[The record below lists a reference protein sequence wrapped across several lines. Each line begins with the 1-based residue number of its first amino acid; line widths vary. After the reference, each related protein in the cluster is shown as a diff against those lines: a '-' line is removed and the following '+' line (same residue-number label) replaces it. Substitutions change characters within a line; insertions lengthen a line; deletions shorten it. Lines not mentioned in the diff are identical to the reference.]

1 MNRNNRDGGRRHVTH
16 ARPERSE
23 GRRRRSFVLILVLV
37 YLTLAASLLLT
48 TAAGTAQLV
57 GTTRREHVSTLLRQL
72 NDSGAAW
79 VKANRAALTQTT
91 KVTLD
96 GVDLVPPNSS
106 AVVTITR
113 PSQSGV
119 RPPLRTAGE
128 HGATIVIDVE
138 LRMHGR
144 RYLRAVTLTTNSP

>member
-1 MNRNNRDGGRRHVTH
+1 MNRNNRDGRRRHVTH
-16 ARPERSE
+16 ARPEPSK
-23 GRRRRSFVLILVLV
+23 GRRRGFVLILVLV

-57 GTTRREHVSTLLRQL
+57 NTTRQEHVSILLRQL
-72 NDSGAAW
+72 SDSGAAW

-96 GVDLVPPNSS
+96 AVDLVPPNSS
-106 AVVTITR
+106 AVVTISR
-113 PSQSGV
+113 QSQSGV
-119 RPPLRTAGE
+119 RPPRQTAGE
-128 HGATIVIDVE
+128 HGVTIVIDVE

-144 RYLRAVTLTTNSP
+144 RYLRAVTLPTHSP

>member
-1 MNRNNRDGGRRHVTH
+1 MNPNNRDGRQHHLTH
-16 ARPERSE
+16 ARPERSD
-23 GRRRRSFVLILVLV
+23 GRRRRGFVLILVLV

-57 GTTRREHVSTLLRQL
+57 STTRQERVSALLRQL
-72 NDSGAAW
+72 SDSGAAW
-79 VKANRAALTQTT
+79 VKANRASITQTT

-106 AVVTITR
+106 AVVTISR
-113 PSQSGV
+113 PSQSSV
-119 RPPLRTAGE
+119 RPPRQTAGE

-144 RYLRAVTLTTNSP
+144 RYLRAVTLPVHSP